1 MKNMLKN
8 IVFRAFRPALQP
20 FCDEVIHDMNG
31 HGQKLAYEQNRSLLA
46 IDQVRNPHKKTIAH
60 FAGDVFPVD
69 SQTFIY
75 RQIVD
80 LERLSPFHNL
90 VFCSYRALLRER
102 PYASVVVDK
111 FPRLMDL
118 IAELGPA
125 LLHVNYGWYA
135 VRVYPEMEKGF
146 ADLPLLVSLHG
157 SDVTQIDTTYDENY
171 KQTMVAMGKDPRVR
185 FTTCSQFLK
194 DQLIRKC
201 GIAGDKITVTNY
213 SYLPAFNNAKNGDY
227 WQRGKPLRLLAV
239 ARLVRWKGHLYA
251 IEALK
256 QILSAYPDTT
266 LTIMGEG
273 EFKDDLLKHAAKQG
287 VQDHLIITGFTPHE
301 RLPQRL
307 NNYDIFLMPSIT
319 DPQTQQ
325 CEAFGVSLLEA
336 IAAGLPVIATRT
348 GGIPEFV
355 GMADEKAVLVPE
367 KDGAAMARA
376 VLAMLEKP
384 QLFGPALGPLQRHVQ
399 ETYTPEMITQRYVEI
414 YDGLTGVKPGAARA
428 D

>member
-1 MKNMLKN
+1 MKNILKN
-8 IVFRAFRPALQP
+8 IVFRALRPAIQP
-20 FCDEVIHDMNG
+20 FADDILHDLNG
-31 HGQKLAYEQNRSLLA
+31 HAQKLTYEQNRSFMAL
-46 IDQVRNPHKKTIAH
+46 DQMRNPGKTTIAH

-80 LERLSPFHNL
+80 LERLGPYHNL
-90 VFCSYRALLRER
+90 VFCSYRTLLRER

-111 FPRLMDL
+111 FPRLFDL

-125 LLHVNYGWYA
+125 LLHVNYGWFA
-135 VRVYPEMEKGF
+135 VRVYEEIMKGYI
-146 ADLPLLVSLHG
+146 DIPLLIGLHG

-171 KQTMVAMGKDPRVR
+171 KRTMMAMGNDPRVH

-201 GIAGDKITVTNY
+201 GIVAEKISVTNY
-213 SYLPAFNNAKNGDY
+213 SYLSAFNGAKNGDY
-227 WQRGKPLRLLAV
+227 WQKGRPLRLLAV

-251 IEALK
+251 IDALK

-273 EFKDDLLKHAAKQG
+273 EFKNDLMEHAAELG
-287 VQDHLIITGFTPHE
+287 VQDHLTIAGFAPHE
-301 RLPQRL
+301 QLPMRFNQ
-307 NNYDIFLMPSIT
+307 YDIFLMPSIT
-319 DPQTQQ
+319 DPQTLQ

-336 IAAGLPVIATRT
+336 IAAGLPVVATRT

-355 GMADEKAVLVPE
+355 SLADAKAVLVPE
-367 KDGAAMARA
+367 KDGAAIAQA
-376 VLAMLEKP
+376 VLNMLKNPEI
-384 QLFGPALGPLQRHVQ
+384 FGPVPGPLQRHIQ
-399 ETYTPEMITQRYVEI
+399 ETYTPETITRRYVEI
-414 YDGLTGVKPGAARA
+414 YDRLTASAL
-428 D
+428 

>member
-8 IVFRAFRPALQP
+8 IIFRAFRPALQP

-31 HGQKLAYEQNRSLLA
+31 HALKLTYEQNRSFLA
-46 IDQVRNPHKKTIAH
+46 IDQGRFPGKKTVAH
-60 FAGDVFPVD
+60 YAGDVFPVD

-75 RQIVD
+75 RQIAD

-111 FPRLMDL
+111 FPRLLDL
-118 IAELGPA
+118 IAELAPA

-135 VRVYPEMEKGF
+135 VRVYQEMEKGF

-157 SDVTQIDTTYDENY
+157 SDVTQIDTTYDEKY

-194 DQLIRKC
+194 DQLMRKC
-201 GIAGDKITVTNY
+201 GIAAEKIAVTNY
-213 SYLPAFNNAKNGDY
+213 SYLPAFNNAKNNDY

-239 ARLVRWKGHLYA
+239 ARLVRWKGHLFA

-266 LTIMGEG
+266 LTILGEG
-273 EFKDDLLKHAAKQG
+273 EFKGALLEHAAKLG
-287 VQDHLIITGFTPHE
+287 VQNHLAIEGFAPHE
-301 RLPQRL
+301 QLPRRL
-307 NNYDIFLMPSIT
+307 NQYDVFLMPSIT

-355 GMADEKAVLVPE
+355 GMADEKAVLVQE
-367 KDGAAMARA
+367 KDGSAMAQA

-384 QLFGPALGPLQRHVQ
+384 QLFGPDPGPLQQHVQ
-399 ETYTPEMITQRYVEI
+399 ETYTPEMITKRYVEI
-414 YDGLTGVKPGAARA
+414 YAGLTGGNPGAASA